1 MVLSWHPFF
10 TSTGRIGLKNSG
22 QFVEARY
29 TFLFTLAVCYIKGF
43 YSTSTFYTYYIT
55 IVLTINFVIIFCL
68 FRLVC
73 TGLPLFSQTHSLQ
86 IYICATRTAK
96 VDCIFILSKSHK
108 SELFTLKFACKID
121 E

>member
-22 QFVEARY
+22 QFVEACY

-55 IVLTINFVIIFCL
+55 IVLTINFVIIL
-68 FRLVC
+68 S
-73 TGLPLFSQTHSLQ
+73 FSFSVHRAPIVFPNT
-86 IYICATRTAK
+86 
-96 VDCIFILSKSHK
+96 
-108 SELFTLKFACKID
+108 FASNLHLCN
-121 E
+121 